1 MLTFFGNVNNPLLQ
15 TVHWHNVIVIVT
27 GVCPELKAGS
37 VEVRSCNVSWL
48 RMSFVD
54 FFSMVYGS

>member
-1 MLTFFGNVNNPLLQ
+1 
-15 TVHWHNVIVIVT
+15 
-27 GVCPELKAGS
+27 LKAGS